1 MKKLI
6 YFTSLI
12 LGIATFGTK
21 AQNYT
26 ADAFRFSQR
35 TNDGGTSRI
44 QGIGGNHSAIGADLS
59 NIAGNPAGIG
69 MYSRND
75 FGISY
80 NSQNNESKT
89 KYLLSNSNV
98 NFQQNNVSNFGIVF
112 GKRNGASRNGWKTG
126 NFGISY
132 SLDNSLRNKFNFS
145 GQNNSSSIVD
155 SFVEFTTNEFKDN
168 TPEELDSPQNFDQ
181 TRRTATRPEV
191 MYYQTYLLEPGATA
205 SGLQY
210 RTFDWQNPSPVRQ
223 TGIFDA
229 FGKSSSWN
237 FAYGAGYQDKL
248 YLGAS
253 ASFTNST
260 YNYNYSYNE
269 EFIGGTILNSMTN
282 TQTFETTAS
291 GIKASIG
298 FIYKPI
304 NALRIGGTIHTPTS
318 YTVSETFVESISVVV
333 NPNNK
338 VGIPS
343 TVGAVETLPND
354 FDYEVKSPLRAS
366 GGMAFFLGKKGFITA
381 DAEYV
386 NYKKMNIS
394 SSYLSDVDNS
404 AFTNKNE
411 DFIKSEFKNV
421 VNLKIGAEFK
431 IANIS
436 LRGGAQYLPTALNVK
451 DGIDRDR
458 TLISLGAGIVGKKL
472 YLDASANSS
481 KVGSGFTPYTLDNES
496 NYFSTK
502 NENTQ
507 TNLRVTLGV
516 RF

>member
-6 YFTSLI
+6 YITSLI
-12 LGIATFGTK
+12 LGMITFGSY

-26 ADAFRFSQR
+26 ADALKFSQR

-44 QGIGGNHSAIGADLS
+44 HGIGGNHSAIGADLS

-69 MYSRND
+69 MYSKND
-75 FGISY
+75 FGISFNNQANQTKSTYLFNNSTENY
-80 NSQNNESKT
+80 NQGNI
-89 KYLLSNSNV
+89 SNL
-98 NFQQNNVSNFGIVF
+98 GIVF
-112 GKRNGASRNGWKTG
+112 GKRNNNARNGWKTG

-132 SLDNSLRNKFNFS
+132 SLDNSLRNKFSFS
-145 GQNNSSSIVD
+145 GQNNVSSIVD
-155 SFVEFTTNEFKDN
+155 SFVEFTNKFDDN

-191 MYYQTYLLEPGATA
+191 MYYQTYLIEPGATT
-205 SGLQY
+205 SGLPY

-223 TGIFDA
+223 TGVFDA

-260 YNYNYSYNE
+260 YNYNYSFTE
-269 EFIGGTILNSMTN
+269 DFIGGTILNSMTH
-282 TQTFETTAS
+282 TQNFETTAS

-304 NALRIGGTIHTPTS
+304 NAIRIGGTIHTPTS
-318 YTVSETFVESISVVV
+318 YIVSETFVESIAVSV
-333 NPNNK
+333 NPTNK
-338 VGIPS
+338 VGIPANL
-343 TVGAVETLPND
+343 GAVETLPND
-354 FDYEVKSPLRAS
+354 FDYEIKSPLRAS

-386 NYKKMNIS
+386 NYRGINIS
-394 SSYLSDVDNS
+394 SSYLSEADNRI
-404 AFTNKNE
+404 FRNKNDSYVDS
-411 DFIKSEFKNV
+411 DFQNV
-421 VNLKIGAEFK
+421 VNLKLGAEVR

-436 LRGGAQYLPTALNVK
+436 FRGGAQYLPSAYKVN
-451 DGIDRDR
+451 DGINRDR
-458 TLISLGAGIVGKKL
+458 TVLSAGAGITGKKL
-472 YLDASANSS
+472 YVDASVARSIINSS
-481 KVGSGFTPYTLDNES
+481 YVPYVIANEKD
-496 NYFSTK
+496 YFSTK
-502 NENTQ
+502 NENIQ
-507 TNLRVTLGV
+507 TNFRITLGV
-516 RF
+516 KF